1 MFDDFHRWPQNWP
14 WALIIPVYAF
24 VLWFLVGAT
33 VAFVYWL
40 KKDNQK
46 AKKWFLYSLAALI
59 TALFAWQ
66 IWHGVKTGKWFKI

>member
-1 MFDDFHRWPQNWP
+1 
-14 WALIIPVYAF
+14 
-24 VLWFLVGAT
+24 VGAT

-66 IWHGVKTGKWFKI
+66 IWHGVKIGK